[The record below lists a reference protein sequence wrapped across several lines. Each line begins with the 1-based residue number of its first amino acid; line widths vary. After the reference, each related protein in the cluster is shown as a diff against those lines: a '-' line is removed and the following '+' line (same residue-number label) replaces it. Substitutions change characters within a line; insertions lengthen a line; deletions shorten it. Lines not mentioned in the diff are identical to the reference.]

1 MKKDRQN
8 NNGFARQ
15 STKWNKQTIAQNQ
28 YSNKG
33 IELNSIT
40 NPTNWILRS
49 QLPALEKLFL
59 GQPISFVSS
68 NMCNKGLI
76 DN

>member
-49 QLPALEKLFL
+49 QLPALEK
-59 GQPISFVSS
+59 IVSWATDII
-68 NMCNKGLI
+68 CIKQYV
-76 DN
+76 

>member
-28 YSNKG
+28 HSNKG
-33 IELNSIT
+33 IELNSLLRQI
-40 NPTNWILRS
+40 NWILRS
-49 QLPALEKLFL
+49 QMPALDKIVIWAADIIF
-59 GQPISFVSS
+59 I
-68 NMCNKGLI
+68 
-76 DN
+76 

>member
-28 YSNKG
+28 HSNKG
-33 IELNSIT
+33 IELNSLLRQ
-40 NPTNWILRS
+40 TNWILRS
-49 QLPALEKLFL
+49 QMPALDKIYTWAADIIF
-59 GQPISFVSS
+59 I
-68 NMCNKGLI
+68 
-76 DN
+76 